1 MDVSSEFEEL
11 ERRLSALEEKVAE
24 NSEDNEACKVNMQG
38 AVESLKEQMEVIG
51 DVMRN
56 QSHTNDSQH
65 IALVV
70 LTIWCFVLSTIMVV
84 NHYVG

>member
-1 MDVSSEFEEL
+1 MDISNGFDEL

-24 NSEDNEACKVNMQG
+24 NSEDNEACKANMHG

-51 DVMRN
+51 SAMRN
-56 QSHTNDSQH
+56 QAHTNDSQH

-70 LTIWCFVLSTIMVV
+70 LTIWCFVISTIMVV